1 MDNRRVLIMSGVAAR
16 WTPATLEVVPVPLRL
31 LLRWVSIAV
40 SLVIAA
46 PAAPAFADPARPGNT
61 VSVVDAVVP
70 PVPGVRAD
78 IVGGDAFLRLTAT
91 PGTEVRIPGYLGEP
105 YLRIEADGSVWRNA
119 ESPATTLNEDR
130 YITGD
135 TPDVITR
142 PNAAASLAEPRWEPY
157 GGGGT
162 VLWHDHRV
170 HWMGSGNP
178 PTIDAEGLV
187 QQWEVPV
194 EVDGQ
199 EVLITGRLLRRP
211 AASTGWWGAALVAAG
226 FVALIVMRRR
236 VVAAMAVIGVVAGF
250 GVAVSW
256 WAWASLP
263 QPARS
268 APAMAV
274 LASVAALCTA
284 ATYATRHQV
293 VAGPLLA
300 GAGTSLVLMA
310 WLGRQG
316 VTAAVVPGLD
326 DPWPWRVA
334 VTAALGAGLVALVSG
349 AQTASRSRA
358 PVSLEG

>member
-1 MDNRRVLIMSGVAAR
+1 
-16 WTPATLEVVPVPLRL
+16 VPLRL
-31 LLRWVSIAV
+31 LLRWLLVAV
-40 SLVIAA
+40 LLVIAM

-70 PVPGVRAD
+70 SALGVMAD
-78 IVGGDAFLRLTAT
+78 IVGGDAFLRLTAV
-91 PGTEVRIPGYLGEP
+91 PGTEVRVPGYLGEP
-105 YLRIEADGSVWRNA
+105 YLWIEPDGSVWRNA

-130 YITGD
+130 YLSGD
-135 TPDVITR
+135 TPEVTTR
-142 PNAAASLAEPRWEPY
+142 PDAVASLPAPRWEPY

-178 PTIDAEGLV
+178 PTIDANGLV
-187 QQWEVPV
+187 QRWEVPV

-199 EVLITGRLLRRP
+199 TVSITGRLLRRP
-211 AASTGWWGAALVAAG
+211 AASPWWWGGAVVAVGLVTLAL
-226 FVALIVMRRR
+226 LRRR
-236 VVAAMAVIGVVAGF
+236 VTVAVVVVGAVAVF
-250 GVAVSW
+250 GAAVSW

-263 QPARS
+263 GPARS

-274 LASVAALCTA
+274 LASVAALCA
-284 ATYATRHQV
+284 VATYATRRQV

-300 GAGTSLVLMA
+300 GAGSSLVFMA

-316 VTAAVVPGLD
+316 VTAAMVPGLD
-326 DPWPWRVA
+326 DPWLWRVA

-358 PVSLEG
+358 PVSLDG